1 MFKKNCRATAVS
13 RIAAFMAGTRY
24 QMLQMRTVQRGSRQY
39 YAMHQ
44 LHRSHASEGMS
55 IVGRVVHR
63 KWISY
68 VPVDIE
74 HSRNNEFPSW
84 LEFRDVGIVESFRYF
99 RSPDPMNISNSYDPG
114 FLPKLPADFSFACFL
129 RNAAIMDLAN
139 RIYARGICCDA
150 DFNI

>member
-55 IVGRVVHR
+55 IVGRVVHQIRQRGLDGARLCPDVRR
-63 KWISY
+63 KGGLEHEDVLLSARWLQFG
-68 VPVDIE
+68 PVVRVQQLHRDR
-74 HSRNNEFPSW
+74 SCVDGPAGGRTNTSW
-84 LEFRDVGIVESFRYF
+84 LIRR
-99 RSPDPMNISNSYDPG
+99 
-114 FLPKLPADFSFACFL
+114 
-129 RNAAIMDLAN
+129 
-139 RIYARGICCDA
+139 
-150 DFNI
+150 